1 MLITSLAVSSIA
13 LSDTS
18 MTAHP
23 ILSTISSKYL
33 ISSLI
38 RISLAYLAES
48 PNQVVSN
55 VVF

>member
-48 PNQVVSN
+48 PNPVVSN